1 MSISIREI
9 RLGAAFAAL
18 TLVGCAQGPV
28 CKELG
33 KCGGD
38 PVGKWAQKP
47 LAEDPKYCQEMVNSP
62 PLTEYLRNQPTPVAR
77 TRLPESTNLDWCY
90 SLVLTPDE
98 AGPIKGIHYWWEN
111 LPYVG
116 GLVSYGEDG
125 QFRIDFGREGRVSRY
140 YSRTCLSQYAHE
152 ADCPKFAERLK
163 MANMGAG
170 EYHDFECRENTERG
184 GCDCDFYIAEA
195 NALFGR
201 FSVNGGTLTHFPASP
216 IGDFSQA
223 SVCVNGDTMELSG
236 LNNSYLW
243 DRQGLRSLELVR
255 INCEDGRQGPGEL
268 GVDCGP
274 SCPMAC
280 PE

>member
-1 MSISIREI
+1 MTISNRGFKAGV
-9 RLGAAFAAL
+9 LAV
-18 TLVGCAQGPV
+18 TLLLLGCAQGPV
-28 CKELG
+28 CKELA
-33 KCGGD
+33 KCGGS
-38 PVGKWAQKP
+38 PVGRWAQKP
-47 LAEDPKYCQEMVNSP
+47 LQDDPKYCQEMVSRP

-77 TRLPESTNLDWCY
+77 TKLPESTNLDWCL

-98 AGPIKGIHYWWEN
+98 AGPVKGHQYWWEN

-116 GLVSYGEDG
+116 GLVTYDEDG
-125 QFRIDFGREGRVSRY
+125 SFRIDFGRQGDVKRY
-140 YSRTCLSQYAHE
+140 YSRTCLSQYGHE
-152 ADCPKFAERLK
+152 SDCPKFAERLK
-163 MANMGAG
+163 AANEGAG
-170 EYHDFECRENTERG
+170 EYFGFRCEDNTEKG
-184 GCDCDFYIAEA
+184 GCDCEFHIAEA

-201 FSVNGGTLTHFPASP
+201 FSVNGSTLTHFPASP

-223 SVCVNGDTMELSG
+223 SICVTGDSMELSG

-255 INCEDGRQGPGEL
+255 VICDDGKQGPGEF

-274 SCPMAC
+274 SCPTAC